1 MCVKSLEAFVTN
13 FEILLLFFEH
23 MYNHKLHETM
33 MKIQIR
39 DLMFSQFDGKRLIC
53 EIISTNVKYRTYSN
67 MS

>member
-1 MCVKSLEAFVTN
+1 MCVKSVEAHVTN

-33 MKIQIR
+33 MKIPIL

-53 EIISTNVKYRTYSN
+53 EIISTNVKYGTYSN

>member
-1 MCVKSLEAFVTN
+1 MCVKSLEAHVTN

-39 DLMFSQFDGKRLIC
+39 DLIC
-53 EIISTNVKYRTYSN
+53 SLNLMGN
-67 MS
+67 D

>member
-1 MCVKSLEAFVTN
+1 MSR
-13 FEILLLFFEH
+13 ILKYYFYFLNICN
-23 MYNHKLHETM
+23 NHKLHETM

-53 EIISTNVKYRTYSN
+53 EIISTNVKYGTYSN